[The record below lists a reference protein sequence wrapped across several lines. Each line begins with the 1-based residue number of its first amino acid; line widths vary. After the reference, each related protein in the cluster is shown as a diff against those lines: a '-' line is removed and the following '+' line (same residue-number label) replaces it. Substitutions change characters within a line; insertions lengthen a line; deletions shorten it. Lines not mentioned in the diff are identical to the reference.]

1 MYEILNHTADLAI
14 KVQSNTVKGLF
25 YKCAIAL
32 TDLLFGSQYLFRHTP
47 YALRIMP
54 LFSIQQKAGKI
65 TLQITANNKEDLLV
79 EFLGELLFH
88 SICKYRYFFDFKW
101 KKFTEQEIIVD
112 CLFHN
117 LKAIDLKMDIKAVT
131 YHNIK
136 IKKDNNNF
144 SVIITFDL

>member
-32 TDLLFGSQYLFRHTP
+32 TDLLFGSQVS
-47 YALRIMP
+47 
-54 LFSIQQKAGKI
+54 SIQQKAGKI